1 MTGAYHK
8 ILLLWSTESGW
19 NGRDM

>member
-8 ILLLWSTESGW
+8 ILLRWSTVSRW
-19 NGRDM
+19 NGRDT